1 MKTIKMLLALGLLLL
16 LPLSAS
22 ADTMAFFSFGVSGKD
37 YGTGYINKKGTYVH
51 NGSIVNSASIAKD
64 GVLGRFTG
72 FSDFNIHDAIG
83 SDLKAGGTY
92 EVADDFKFL
101 YFDDLR
107 IYAKLPDDPY
117 WDVNRYIGYSAP
129 LALSSISFSQDGA
142 SMTITGLLDD
152 WVAHKDAF
160 NSEVMDIIAKNDPAE
175 FTLTVAADSSIVD
188 FLNTGKGGKLKTWV
202 EDGTVSVGGGTAAPE
217 PSTLLLM
224 GSLLPLGFAL
234 RRRLGL

>member
-1 MKTIKMLLALGLLLL
+1 MKILKIVLALGLLLL
-16 LPLSAS
+16 MPLSAS

-37 YGTGYINKKGTYVH
+37 YGTGYINQKGTYVH
-51 NGSIVNSASIAKD
+51 NGSIVNSASIAED
-64 GVLGRFTG
+64 GVLGRMTG
-72 FSDFNIHDAIG
+72 FSDFNIFDAIG
-83 SDLKAGGTY
+83 SDLKAGATY

-107 IYAKLPDDPY
+107 IWAKLPSDPY
-117 WDVNRYIGYSAP
+117 WDIDRYIGYSSP
-129 LALSSISFSQDGA
+129 LALTSISFSEDGA

-160 NSEVMDIIAKNDPAE
+160 SSEVMDIITKNDPAD
-175 FTLTVAADSSIVD
+175 FTITIAADSSIVD

-217 PSTLLLM
+217 PSTLLLV
-224 GSLLPLGFAL
+224 GSLLPLGWAL